1 MVKWRNRFQF
11 CIKVANQKM
20 RKNSKGSVK
29 VKNLT
34 CVIYEQPHDMYMQQV
49 LNILTLEVREK

>member
-1 MVKWRNRFQF
+1 MKKYNIPHPNYLSCKSKDEKKF
-11 CIKVANQKM
+11 K
-20 RKNSKGSVK
+20 RKRQG
-29 VKNLT
+29 KNLT

>member
-1 MVKWRNRFQF
+1 MVKWRNHFQF

-20 RKNSKGSVK
+20 RKNSKRKRQG
-29 VKNLT
+29 KNLT